1 MTELYL
7 ISSSPLNEENIYQ
20 EALHRLPQ
28 EEQQR
33 TERFRSR
40 QRRNVYICSRLLL
53 QEKLKE
59 HGLRLADCENGQH
72 GKPYIKGSH
81 NIYFNLSHSGDRVL
95 LGWSDKEIG
104 VDLELIRKDLPRSLD
119 RILTPEEISF
129 LSRQY
134 AERQTEVFF
143 RLWTMKEAFVK
154 QKGQRIFDQAKKIS
168 MVSQGEYLAG
178 KDGLAIGSFYLGDYM
193 AAVCVP
199 QEDLRCLSVKD
210 IFINKLLNEKI

>member
-33 TERFRSR
+33 TECFRSR
-40 QRRNVYICSRLLL
+40 QRQNIHVCSRLLL

-59 HGLRLADCENGQH
+59 RGFCLSDCENGQH

-81 NIYFNLSHSGDRVL
+81 NIHFNLSHSGERVL

-104 VDLELIRKDLPRSLD
+104 VDLELVRKDLPKSLE
-119 RILTPEEISF
+119 RILTPEEMLYLYS
-129 LSRQY
+129 QH
-134 AERQTEVFF
+134 AERQTEAFF

-154 QKGQRIFDQAKKIS
+154 QKGQRIFDRAKKIS
-168 MVSQGEYLAG
+168 MIAQGEYLAE
-178 KDGLAIGSFYLGDYM
+178 KDDCAIRSFCLGEYM

-210 IFINKLLNEKI
+210 IFINKLLNI